1 MFPNFIII
9 GSTKCASSSLH
20 FYLNQHPQICMSN
33 IKETGFFSLRY
44 EKGFDFY
51 QQYFKE
57 AVNEKAIGETTPTYC
72 FLPYVA
78 ERIHKHFPNIK
89 LVLCL
94 RNPIDRAFSSWHM
107 KTGLAEETM
116 SFKDSMDLSLKM
128 LDYTREKLAGADG
141 ENYWINN
148 QKNFRE
154 KDELRPRTYI
164 IAGEYAKIIK
174 LYLNYFNKEQIK
186 IIFFDD
192 LKYKQDKTLTGLY
205 NFLEVD
211 NTYNIKEKE
220 TVNFQIDR
228 KLNNIAYGLLGR
240 KGGRTLINLI
250 PKFVKSP
257 LRKTLKAKTASTLT
271 KEERIYFWKMFS
283 DDVSELENI
292 LSVDL
297 GHWNPANVNNKKLE
311 ISGSDQN

>member
-20 FYLNQHPQICMSN
+20 FYLNQHPQISMSN

-44 EKGFDFY
+44 SKGLDFY
-51 QQYFKE
+51 QEYFKQ

-78 ERIHKHFPNIK
+78 ERIHKHFTDIK

-116 SFKDSMDLSLKM
+116 SFRDAMDLTLKM
-128 LDYTREKLAGADG
+128 LDYTRNKLAASDA

-148 QKNFRE
+148 QRNFSE

-164 IAGEYAKIIK
+164 IAGEYAKALK
-174 LYLNYFNKEQIK
+174 LYLNYFSREQIK

-192 LKYKQDKTLTGLY
+192 LKYKQNETLTDLY
-205 NFLEVD
+205 KFLEVD
-211 NTYNIKEKE
+211 DKYNIEAKEP
-220 TVNFQIDR
+220 VNYQIDR
-228 KLNNIAYGLLGR
+228 KLNNIAYKLLGR

-250 PKFVKSP
+250 PKSLKNP
-257 LRKTLKAKTASTLT
+257 LRKSLKTKTALTLT
-271 KEERIYFWKMFS
+271 NEERMYYWQMFKN
-283 DDVSELENI
+283 DVSELETM
-292 LSVDL
+292 LSEDL
-297 GHWNPANVNNKKLE
+297 QHWNPSNAINKKLE
-311 ISGSDQN
+311 TLNSN

>member
-44 EKGFDFY
+44 AKGLDFY
-51 QQYFKE
+51 QQYFNE
-57 AVNEKAIGETTPTYC
+57 ATNEKAIGETTPTYC

-78 ERIHKHFPNIK
+78 ERIYKHFPNIK

-94 RNPIDRAFSSWHM
+94 RNPVDRAFSSWHM

-116 SFKDSMDLSLKM
+116 SFKDSMDISFKM
-128 LDYTREKLAGADG
+128 QDYTRTTLAGPAG
-141 ENYWINN
+141 ENYWIDN
-148 QKNFRE
+148 QKNFNA

-174 LYLNYFNKEQIK
+174 LYLNYFNRDQIK

-192 LKYKQDKTLTGLY
+192 LKYKQNETLTDLY

-211 NTYNIKEKE
+211 NTYNLDVKEP
-220 TVNFQIDR
+220 VNYQIDR
-228 KLNNIAYGLLGR
+228 KLNKIAYKILGR
-240 KGGRTLINLI
+240 KGGRTLIDLI
-250 PKFVKSP
+250 PKSLKNP
-257 LRKTLKAKTASTLT
+257 LRKTLKAKTTATLT
-271 KEERIYFWKMFS
+271 TDERIYFWKMFK
-283 DDVSELENI
+283 DDISELENI
-292 LSVDL
+292 LNVNLDR
-297 GHWNPANVNNKKLE
+297 WNPSNVINTKP
-311 ISGSDQN
+311 GSNIN